1 MAFVQGDG
9 AREIQDRFDSR
20 RLADAITSRT
30 LHETL
35 SESDRA
41 FVERMD
47 MFFLATQGADG
58 GLDCSYKGGQPG
70 FIRVVDER
78 TLAFPHYDG
87 NGQFMSTGNIL
98 ETGKV
103 GMLFID
109 WPTQWRMRVNGTAT
123 IDFDDPLKAEWPEAQ
138 FVVRV
143 HTEEVFPNCPR
154 YVHKMELVEHS
165 VFVPK
170 AECETPDPDWKRYFE
185 DDLPEVQRQRRA
197 ARATE

>member
-185 DDLPEVQRQRRA
+185 DDLPEAQRQRRA
-197 ARATE
+197 ARANE

>member
-9 AREIQDRFDSR
+9 ARDIQDRFDSR

-123 IDFDDPLKAEWPEAQ
+123 IEFDDPLKAEWPEAQ

-170 AECETPDPDWKRYFE
+170 EECATPDPDWKRYFE
-185 DDLPEVQRQRRA
+185 DDLPEAQRQRRA
-197 ARATE
+197 SQPKE

>member
-197 ARATE
+197 ARANE

>member
-9 AREIQDRFDSR
+9 ARDIQDRFDSR

-170 AECETPDPDWKRYFE
+170 EECATPDPDWKRYFE
-185 DDLPEVQRQRRA
+185 DDLPEAQRQRRA
-197 ARATE
+197 SQPKE

>member
-9 AREIQDRFDSR
+9 ARDIQDRFDSR

-78 TLAFPHYDG
+78 TIAFPHYDG

-123 IDFDDPLKAEWPEAQ
+123 IEFDDPLKAEWPEAQ

-170 AECETPDPDWKRYFE
+170 EECATPDPDWKRYFE
-185 DDLPEVQRQRRA
+185 DDLPEAQRQRRA
-197 ARATE
+197 SQPKE